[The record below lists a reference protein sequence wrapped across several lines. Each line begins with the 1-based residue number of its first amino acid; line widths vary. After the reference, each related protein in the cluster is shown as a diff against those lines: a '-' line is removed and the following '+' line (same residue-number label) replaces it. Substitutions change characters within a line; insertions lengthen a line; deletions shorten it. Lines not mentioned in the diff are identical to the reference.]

1 MVGTGDRQWMAVVG
15 TVYGQWMDGR
25 GTVDGEWID
34 SGMDSATDDGSD
46 SG

>member
-15 TVYGQWMDGR
+15 TVYGQWVDGR